1 MNRSPSSEPLVRLV
15 AVTKTFGPN
24 EHKTTAVHD
33 VSLQAFPGELVM
45 LLGPSGSG
53 KTTLLTLIAGL
64 LRPTSGLVSLFG
76 REIACYSSQELQRL
90 RALRI
95 GFVFQTFLL
104 LDALDVLE
112 NIALVCRFAGRS
124 RADSRRRATD
134 LLRRLHIEYLTEKLP
149 GTLSQGEKQR
159 VAVARAIAN
168 DADLILA
175 DEPTASLETK
185 QGFEIIQLL
194 HRYAT
199 EENKCVIVASHDLR
213 IVEFADRV
221 LRLEDGMLLS
231 TAV

>member
-15 AVTKTFGPN
+15 DVTKTFGLN
-24 EHKTTAVHD
+24 EHTTTALHG
-33 VSLQAFPGELVM
+33 VSLQAFPAELVM

-64 LRPTSGLVSLFG
+64 VQPTSGVVSLFG
-76 REIACYSSQELQRL
+76 TDIGCYSRQELQKL

-124 RADSRRRATD
+124 RAESRRRATE
-134 LLRRLHIEYLTEKLP
+134 LLRRLRIEHLAAKSP
-149 GTLSQGEKQR
+149 KTLSQGEKQR

-185 QGFEIIQLL
+185 QGFGIIQLL
-194 HRYAT
+194 HGYAAQ
-199 EENKCVIVASHDLR
+199 ENKCVIIASHDLR
-213 IVEFADRV
+213 IVEYADRV
-221 LRLEDGMLLS
+221 LRLEDGMLLP
-231 TAV
+231 TTG